1 MSYLVLARKYR
12 PQRFSELV
20 GQEHVA
26 RTLTNAIAQNRVHHA
41 FLFTGARGVG
51 KTSAARILA
60 KALSCVKGP
69 TAEPCGVCESCLE
82 IAAGNSV
89 DIVEIDGASNTG
101 VDDVRT
107 LREGVRY
114 LPAKGRLKIYIID
127 EVHMLSTSA
136 FNALLKT
143 LEEPPPH
150 VVFIFATTEAHKI
163 PTTILSRTQR
173 YDFKLIPTARLVT
186 HLEGIL
192 KAESLPFEPDGLRL
206 LARQAAGSVRDGL
219 SLLDQ
224 VIAYVGDATISRD
237 VVSEV
242 LGVADR
248 SLLVELAR
256 HVLDR
261 DVASTLRLLAAAVER
276 GLDLGQL
283 ARAFLSLLRDIEVVA
298 RVGGA
303 DLADL
308 VDATPD
314 EIEVLRG
321 LAGAATGTAARSP
334 GAGAAADRLPVLFDR
349 WARAVDEAGKASQP
363 RLLLEMAAVDL
374 CQAEPLEPLGDLL
387 ERLEALEG
395 RLVASGGG
403 SGHGGEGSRGNARA
417 AVPAG
422 RPTAFAAPAPAPAR
436 APAAPPS
443 VSPAAAPPPTSAAT
457 PALSTRASV
466 AGVASNGAPS
476 PNGAAA
482 PAPAEGWRRAR
493 TLLEQ
498 KRPRLAALLANA
510 SVLDLGP
517 AAITLGFADR
527 SDVDAAEKQRADI
540 EQALA
545 AEFGG
550 AVRLTV
556 KQDAGAKAAAVVRA
570 EIVEEADALALD
582 RRKREQ
588 EARQHPMIQKAQDLF
603 GAAIREIKT

>member
-12 PQRFSELV
+12 PQRFTELV

-60 KALSCVKGP
+60 KALSCVNGP
-69 TAEPCGVCESCLE
+69 TAEPCGVCESCVE

-89 DIVEIDGASNTG
+89 DVVEIDGASNTG

-143 LEEPPPH
+143 LEEPPAH

-173 YDFKLIPTARLVT
+173 YDFKLIPTAQLVA

-192 KAESLPFEPDGLRL
+192 KAEAIPFQPDGLRL

-224 VIAYVGDATISRD
+224 VIAYVGEATISRD

-248 SLLVELAR
+248 SLLVDLAR

-308 VDATPD
+308 IDATA
-314 EIEVLRG
+314 EELEVLRA
-321 LAGAATGTAARSP
+321 LAGAATGTATRSP
-334 GAGAAADRLPVLFDR
+334 GAGAAADRVPVLFDR
-349 WARAVDEAGKASQP
+349 WARAVEEAGKAAHP
-363 RLLLEMAAVDL
+363 RLILEMAAVDL

-387 ERLEALEG
+387 DRLEALEG
-395 RLVASGGG
+395 RLGAPGGG
-403 SGHGGEGSRGNARA
+403 GGTSSEGSRGN
-417 AVPAG
+417 G
-422 RPTAFAAPAPAPAR
+422 RPATAAPRPASYASPPPARPPVVSAPAPAVA
-436 APAAPPS
+436 ASAVAPP
-443 VSPAAAPPPTSAAT
+443 VAVVPAPPPA
-457 PALSTRASV
+457 PANGNAPV
-466 AGVASNGAPS
+466 NGV
-476 PNGAAA
+476 A
-482 PAPAEGWRRAR
+482 PAPSEGWRRTR
-493 TLLEQ
+493 TVLEQ

-510 SVLDLGP
+510 SVLQLD
-517 AAITLGFADR
+517 ATAITLGFADR
-527 SDVDAAEKQRADI
+527 TDGDAAEKQRNDI

-545 AEFGG
+545 AEFG
-550 AVRLTV
+550 APVRLTV
-556 KQDAGAKAAAVVRA
+556 KQDAGAKSAAVMRA
-570 EIVEEADALALD
+570 EIVEEADAMALD
-582 RRKREQ
+582 KRKREQ